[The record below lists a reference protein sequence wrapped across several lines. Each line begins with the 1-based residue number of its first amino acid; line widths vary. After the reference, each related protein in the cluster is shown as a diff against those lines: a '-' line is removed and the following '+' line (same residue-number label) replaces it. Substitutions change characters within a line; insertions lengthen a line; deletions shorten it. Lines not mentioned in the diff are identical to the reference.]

1 MQYWQTVLKDVVDAC
16 SASMLTRIGI
26 QVETLFTA
34 GEDCNE
40 IGLTVDRQCQWKCLS
55 LLILQRLVLEAEGDY
70 PFCALITVQT
80 EVLIVRQSWSSWSRL
95 TGVLTCKK
103 SEYNMIWIRW
113 TCPKIV
119 APKTKSTKECIVDF
133 RVRPKHNRKTRTLK
147 RFENNL
153 HTFPQTSVQTKEVT
167 LYQASWLSPGPMVLD
182 TWTKIRNPIHH
193 IEYCKERGKR
203 HPWVTLQRVGVEVK
217 IVHFGLLNN
226 GLSSQHGPCFVVV

>member
-1 MQYWQTVLKDVVDAC
+1 MPMKMFIT
-16 SASMLTRIGI
+16 TN
-26 QVETLFTA
+26 FTKVSSRSRR
-34 GEDCNE
+34 
-40 IGLTVDRQCQWKCLS
+40 GLPFLCLNNS
-55 LLILQRLVLEAEGDY
+55 SDWGADSEAKLI
-70 PFCALITVQT
+70 FLIAP
-80 EVLIVRQSWSSWSRL
+80 IS
-95 TGVLTCKK
+95 GVLTCKK

-113 TCPKIV
+113 MFPKIV
-119 APKTKSTKECIVDF
+119 ASKAKSTKECIVDF
-133 RVRPKHNRKTRTLK
+133 RVRPKRNRKTRTLK

-153 HTFPQTSVQTKEVT
+153 HTFPQSSVQTKEVA